1 RRDKIESLAG
11 RHREMDGSGAASRG
25 GIETFA
31 PLSRIVAAKHD
42 AASSHDLGSKPDLAF
57 PPGRLRKQVRQRL
70 VLEVRNPGD
79 RRQAEAPAK
88 ELRGLEDDIDA
99 MLSEQFRH
107 RRHAPAD

>member
-1 RRDKIESLAG
+1 MLLAGGRDYDIFAAFTQDSQRLQHQCVIFVSPKLIGHEDKVLRQTIAIGDGPRRDKIESLAG

-57 PPGRLRKQVRQRL
+57 PPGR
-70 VLEVRNPGD
+70 
-79 RRQAEAPAK
+79 
-88 ELRGLEDDIDA
+88 
-99 MLSEQFRH
+99 
-107 RRHAPAD
+107 